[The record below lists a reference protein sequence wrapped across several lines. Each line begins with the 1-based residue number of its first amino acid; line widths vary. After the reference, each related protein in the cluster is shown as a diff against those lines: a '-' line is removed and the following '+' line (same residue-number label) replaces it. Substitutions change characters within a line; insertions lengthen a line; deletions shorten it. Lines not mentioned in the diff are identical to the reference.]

1 MDHQWIE
8 YTVNVTLK
16 INRGSFGIK
25 YERQGEFTFCAQ
37 SRSDAVAIAG
47 HHVKGERT
55 PIDVTRMVQVVGAVP
70 LEQTQSDECLYGDH
84 DLCNFAWGKCVHHS
98 AVQFELEHPQ
108 LRSLI
113 EAESERE
120 EMEYAV

>member
-47 HHVKGERT
+47 HHVSGAVST
-55 PIDVTRMVQVVGAVP
+55 IDTTRMVEIVGFIPV
-70 LEQTQSDECLYGDH
+70 
-84 DLCNFAWGKCVHHS
+84 
-98 AVQFELEHPQ
+98 
-108 LRSLI
+108 
-113 EAESERE
+113 
-120 EMEYAV
+120 